1 MKKQEITL
9 AQSNLLTQAR
19 YDYTKVEKRAVYL
32 IIQEVRKQFILNKN
46 GQKDLFDDL
55 VINMSTKTL
64 RGTESELRDIYK
76 SLRGLR
82 KKDIYLED
90 DEQVLCVGY
99 INYFKHKKGA
109 EALEVQVSHTILPYL
124 VELAEH
130 FTTYSLAVAIAL
142 KNKYSQRFYE
152 YCSQW
157 KSTGFMV
164 LKIDDLRNQ
173 MMLEDKYP
181 RYALIK
187 RYVIDPAQKELK
199 TLYDKGECDLYFT
212 YTEEKYGRTTDRLH
226 ISIHSKDMDEATKD
240 MKPEDYL
247 FHVRNWLNSW
257 LYVTKRPKNK
267 KWVENVIAHLQLH
280 PGKIEP
286 LYVRLAKMV
295 REEPNSNHA
304 ALARHIIEEDFL
316 QDENEI
322 IEDNEQEAEKL
333 LNKAAK
339 RIKKV

>member
-32 IIQEVRKQFILNKN
+32 IIQEVRRQFVINRN
-46 GQKDLFDDL
+46 GQKDLFNDL
-55 VINMSTKTL
+55 IINMTTSALKKTD
-64 RGTESELRDIYK
+64 SELRDIYK
-76 SLRGLR
+76 SLRNLR

-99 INYFKHKKGA
+99 INYFKHKKGT
-109 EALEVQVSHTILPYL
+109 ENLEVQISHTILPYL

-130 FTTYSLAVAIAL
+130 FTSYSLTVALAL

-164 LKIDDLRNQ
+164 MKVEELRKQ

-181 RYALIK
+181 RYALL
-187 RYVIDPAQKELK
+187 RQYVLNPAQKELK
-199 TLYDKGECDLYFT
+199 ELYDKGECDLYFT
-212 YTEEKYGRTTDRLH
+212 YTEEKYGRQVDRFH
-226 ISIHSKDMDEATKD
+226 FIIHTREIDEETQNL
-240 MKPEDYL
+240 KPEDYL
-247 FHVRNWLNSW
+247 FYVKNWLNTW
-257 LYVTKRPKNK
+257 LYAIKRPKNK
-267 KWVENVIAHLQLH
+267 KWIENVVSHLQLH
-280 PGKIEP
+280 PNKIEP
-286 LYVRLAKMV
+286 LYIRLAKMV
-295 REEPNSNHA
+295 QNEPNSNHA

-316 QDENEI
+316 QDEDEPVK
-322 IEDNEQEAEKL
+322 DNEQEAEKL
-333 LNKAAK
+333 LNKAA
-339 RIKKV
+339 RMIKKI

>member
-1 MKKQEITL
+1 MENQEITL
-9 AQSNLLTQAR
+9 SQSNLLTQAR

-32 IIQEVRKQFILNKN
+32 IIQEVRKQFIISNN

-55 VINMSTKTL
+55 IINMSTQTL
-64 RGTESELRDIYK
+64 KGSESELRDIYK

-99 INYFKHKKGA
+99 INYFKHKKGS
-109 EALEVQVSHTILPYL
+109 EVLEVQVSHTILPYL
-124 VELAEH
+124 VELAEQ

-164 LKIDDLRNQ
+164 LPIEDLRHQ

-181 RYALIK
+181 RYALLK
-187 RYVIDPAQKELK
+187 TYVIEPAKKELK
-199 TLYDKGECDLYFT
+199 KLYDKNECDLYFT
-212 YTEEKYGRTTDRLH
+212 YTEEKIGRTTDRLL
-226 ISIHSKDMDEATKD
+226 ITIHSKEVDEATKD

-247 FHVRNWLNSW
+247 FHVRNWLNTW
-257 LYVTKRPKNK
+257 LYTSKRPKNK
-267 KWVENVIAHLQLH
+267 EWVEKVVTYLQLH
-280 PGKIEP
+280 PDKIEP

-295 REEPNSNHA
+295 RKEPNSNHA
-304 ALARHIIEEDFL
+304 ALARHIIEEDIL
-316 QDENEI
+316 E
-322 IEDNEQEAEKL
+322 
-333 LNKAAK
+333 
-339 RIKKV
+339 